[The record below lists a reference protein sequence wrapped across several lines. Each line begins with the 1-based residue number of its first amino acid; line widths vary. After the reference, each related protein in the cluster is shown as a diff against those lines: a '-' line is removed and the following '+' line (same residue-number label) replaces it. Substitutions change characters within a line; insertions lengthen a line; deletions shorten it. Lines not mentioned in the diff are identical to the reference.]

1 MEGRCY
7 NRYVLVQQASGEL
20 VFEQDAFDFH
30 VEQAIAK
37 GIRPTEVAA
46 TDDQNPSLIGLSR

>member
-37 GIRPTEVAA
+37 AFGQPKSRRRMIRIR
-46 TDDQNPSLIGLSR
+46 L